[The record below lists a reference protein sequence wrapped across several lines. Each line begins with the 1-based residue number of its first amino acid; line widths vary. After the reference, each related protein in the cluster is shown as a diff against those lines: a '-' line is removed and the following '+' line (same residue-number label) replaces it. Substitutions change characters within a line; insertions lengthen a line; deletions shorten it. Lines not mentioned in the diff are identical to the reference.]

1 MASRIK
7 IKKGLDIPL
16 MGEPQDIFLG
26 EVESDILKICPEDF
40 TGITPKLSVRVGDEV
55 KAGTALL
62 YDRKYPSVKVAS
74 PVSGVVTAIE
84 RGEKRRILN
93 ITVERKGDNEYVD
106 YGIKNALTMNPENV
120 KEYILDAGLW
130 FLVKQRPYDVVA
142 NPDKDPRDIFVTGFS
157 SAPLAPSY
165 DFILKDQGK
174 DVQAGLD
181 ALSKL
186 TKGKV
191 YLSVSPKTTSDVLRN
206 AKNVVITE
214 FEGPHPAGN
223 VGVQINHIAPINS
236 GEVIWTLN
244 VLDVAVIGRLFNT
257 GKVDLTRIVA
267 LTGSEVEKRG
277 YYKMLIGTLLNDVLK
292 TVPKPVDSRLRYIC
306 GDPLTGRKIDIN
318 DVLRA
323 YPSQITVIPEG
334 NNTHEFF
341 GWASMS
347 PNKYSAGCTYLS
359 NLLVKMGV
367 KDKFR
372 IDARLKGGRRAMIMS
387 NEYDPVFPMDIYPEF
402 LLKSIIAFD
411 IDKMINL
418 GIFEVA
424 PEDFAL
430 CEFVDT
436 SKLEIQRIVR
446 TGLDLLR
453 KEVE

>member
-16 MGEPQDIFLG
+16 MGVPQDIFLG
-26 EVESDILKICPEDF
+26 EVKSDILKICPEDF
-40 TGITPKLSVRVGDEV
+40 TGVTPKLSVKVGDEV
-55 KAGTALL
+55 KAGTALM
-62 YDRKYPSVKVAS
+62 YDRNHPSVKVVS
-74 PVSGVVTAIE
+74 PVSGVVTAID

-93 ITVERKGDNEYVD
+93 ITVERKGVNEFVD
-106 YGIKNALTMNPENV
+106 YGIKNALTMKAEEV

-130 FLVKQRPYDVVA
+130 FFIKQRPYDVVA
-142 NPDKDPRDIFVTGFS
+142 NPDNEPRDIFVTGFS

-165 DFILKDQGK
+165 DFILKDQEK
-174 DVQAGLD
+174 DVQTGLD

-191 YLSVSPKTTSDVLRN
+191 YLSVSPKTTSKALRD
-206 AKNVVITE
+206 AKNVVVTE

-223 VGVQINHIAPINS
+223 VGVQINHIAPINAD
-236 GEVIWTLN
+236 ETVWTLN
-244 VLDVAVIGRLFNT
+244 VLDVAIIGRLFNT

-277 YYKMLIGTLLNDVLK
+277 YYKMLIG
-292 TVPKPVDSRLRYIC
+292 
-306 GDPLTGRKIDIN
+306 PLTGRKINEN

-323 YPSQITVIPEG
+323 YSSQLTVIPEG

-341 GWASMS
+341 GWASMN

-359 NLLVKMGV
+359 NLLHKVGV

-372 IDARLKGGRRAMIMS
+372 IDARIKGGERAMIMS
-387 NEYDPVFPMDIYPEF
+387 NEYDQVFPMDIYPEF

-436 SKLEIQRIVR
+436 SKIEIQRIVR

>member
-16 MGEPQDIFLG
+16 MGEAQEAFLG
-26 EVESDILKICPEDF
+26 EVKSDVLKICPEDF
-40 TGITPKLSVRVGDEV
+40 IGVTPKLSVRVGDEV
-55 KAGTALL
+55 KAGEALM
-62 YDRKYPSVKVAS
+62 YDRNHPSVKVAS
-74 PVSGVVTAIE
+74 PISGVVTAID
-84 RGEKRRILN
+84 RGAKRRILN
-93 ITVERKGDNEYVD
+93 ITVERKGENEYVD
-106 YGIKNALTMNPENV
+106 YGIKNALTMQPEEV
-120 KEYILDAGLW
+120 KEHILDAGLW
-130 FLVKQRPYDVVA
+130 FFVKQRPYDVVA

-165 DFILKDQGK
+165 DFILKDQDK

-191 YLSVSPKTTSDVLRN
+191 YLSVSPKTASKALRN
-206 AKNVVITE
+206 AKNVVVTE

-223 VGVQINHIAPINS
+223 VGVQINHIEPVNS
-236 GEVIWTLN
+236 GETVWTLN
-244 VLDVAVIGRLFNT
+244 VLDVALIGRLFNT

-277 YYKMLIGTLLNDVLK
+277 YYKMLIGTSLTDVFK
-292 TVPKPVDSRLRYIC
+292 SITNSDGGNLRYIC
-306 GDPLTGRKIDIN
+306 GDPLTGRKVDEN
-318 DVLRA
+318 GVLRA
-323 YPSQITVIPEG
+323 YTSQLTVIPEG
-334 NNTHEFF
+334 DNTHEFV
-341 GWASMS
+341 GWATLN

-359 NLLVKMGV
+359 NMLHKFGV

-372 IDARLKGGRRAMIMS
+372 IDARIKGGPRAMIMS
-387 NEYDPVFPMDIYPEF
+387 NEYDQVFPMDIYPEF

-436 SKLEIQRIVR
+436 SKIEIQRIVR
-446 TGLDLLR
+446 AGLDMLR

>member
-16 MGEPQDIFLG
+16 LGKAQETFLG
-26 EVESDILKICPEDF
+26 EVKSDVLKICPEDF
-40 TGITPKLSVRVGDEV
+40 TGVTPKLSVRVGDEV
-55 KAGTALL
+55 KAGAALM
-62 YDRKYPSVKVAS
+62 YDRNHPSVKVAS
-74 PVSGVVTAIE
+74 PISGVVTAID
-84 RGEKRRILN
+84 RGAKRRILN
-93 ITVERKGDNEYVD
+93 ITVERKGENEFVD
-106 YGIKNALTMNPENV
+106 FGIKNALTMKPEQV

-130 FLVKQRPYDVVA
+130 FFVKQRPYDVVA
-142 NPDKDPRDIFVTGFS
+142 NPEKEPRDIFVTGFS

-165 DFILKDQGK
+165 DFILKDQDK

-191 YLSVSPKTTSDVLRN
+191 YLSISPETTNKALKN

-214 FEGPHPAGN
+214 FDGPHPAGN
-223 VGVQINHIAPINS
+223 VGVQINHLKPINS
-236 GEVIWTLN
+236 GETVWTLN
-244 VLDVAVIGRLFNT
+244 ILDVALIGRLFNT

-277 YYKMLIGTLLNDVLK
+277 YYKMLIGTPLTELFAPIAKSADIN
-292 TVPKPVDSRLRYIC
+292 LRYIC
-306 GDPLTGRKIDIN
+306 GDPLTGRKIDK
-318 DVLRA
+318 DGVLRA
-323 YPSQITVIPEG
+323 YDAQVTVIPEG
-334 NNTHEFF
+334 DDKHELF
-341 GWASMS
+341 GWATLS
-347 PNKYSAGCTYLS
+347 PNKYSAGPTYLS
-359 NLLVKMGV
+359 SLLHKLGV

-372 IDARLKGGRRAMIMS
+372 IDARIKGGPRAMIMS
-387 NEYDPVFPMDIYPEF
+387 NEYDQVFPMDIYPEF

-436 SKLEIQRIVR
+436 SKIEIQRIVR
-446 TGLDLLR
+446 TGLDMLR

>member
-16 MGEPQDIFLG
+16 MGEAQEAFLG
-26 EVESDILKICPEDF
+26 EVKSDVLKICPEDF
-40 TGITPKLSVRVGDEV
+40 IGVTPKLSVRVGDEV
-55 KAGTALL
+55 KAGEALM
-62 YDRKYPSVKVAS
+62 YDRNHPSVKVAS
-74 PVSGVVTAIE
+74 PISGVVTAID
-84 RGEKRRILN
+84 RGAKRRILN
-93 ITVERKGDNEYVD
+93 ITVERKGENEYVD
-106 YGIKNALTMNPENV
+106 YGIKNALSMQPDEV
-120 KEYILDAGLW
+120 KKQILDAGLW
-130 FLVKQRPYDVVA
+130 FFVKQRPYDVVA

-157 SAPLAPSY
+157 TAPLAPSY
-165 DFILKDQGK
+165 DFILKDQDK

-191 YLSVSPKTTSDVLRN
+191 YLSVSSKTTSSSLKN
-206 AKNVVITE
+206 AKNVVVTE

-223 VGVQINHIAPINS
+223 VGVQINHIEPINS
-236 GEVIWTLN
+236 GETVWTLN
-244 VLDVAVIGRLFNT
+244 VLDVAIIGRLFNT

-277 YYKMLIGTLLNDVLK
+277 YYKMLIGTSLTDVFK
-292 TVPKPVDSRLRYIC
+292 SIPKLDQGSLRYIC
-306 GDPLTGRKIDIN
+306 GDPLTGHQVDQ
-318 DVLRA
+318 DGVLRA
-323 YPSQITVIPEG
+323 YASQLTVIPEG
-334 NNTHEFF
+334 DETHEFV
-341 GWASMS
+341 GWATLN

-359 NLLVKMGV
+359 NLLHKFGV

-372 IDARLKGGRRAMIMS
+372 IDARIKGGPRAMIMS
-387 NEYDPVFPMDIYPEF
+387 NEYDQVFPMDIYPEF

-436 SKLEIQRIVR
+436 SKIEIQRIVR
-446 TGLDLLR
+446 AGLDMLR

>member
-16 MGEPQDIFLG
+16 MGEPQERFLG
-26 EVESDILKICPEDF
+26 EVKSDVLNICPEDF
-40 TGITPKLSVRVGDEV
+40 IGITPKLSVRVGDEV
-55 KAGTALL
+55 KAGDALL
-62 YDRKYPSVKVAS
+62 YDRSYQSVKVAS
-74 PVSGVVTAIE
+74 PISGVVTAIE

-93 ITVERKGDNEYVD
+93 ITVERRGEDEFVD
-106 YGIKNALTMNPENV
+106 FGIKKPLSMQPSEL
-120 KEYILDAGLW
+120 KEYILNAGLW
-130 FLVKQRPYDVVA
+130 FFIKQRPYDIVA

-165 DFILKDQGK
+165 DYILKDQG
-174 DVQAGLD
+174 DDLQTGLD

-191 YLSVSPKTTSDVLRN
+191 YLSVSPKTKSDALRN
-206 AKNVVITE
+206 AKNVVVTE
-214 FEGPHPAGN
+214 FDGPHPAGN
-223 VGVQINHIAPINS
+223 VGVQINHIAPVNA
-236 GEVIWTLN
+236 GEAVWTLN
-244 VLDVAVIGRLFNT
+244 ALDVAVIGRLFNT
-257 GKVDLTRIVA
+257 GKVDLTRTVA
-267 LTGSEVEKRG
+267 LVGSEVTEKG
-277 YYKMLIGTLLNDVLK
+277 YYKMLIGTSLNEILK
-292 TVPKPVDSRLRYIC
+292 TVPKPKDSRLRYIC
-306 GDPLTGRKIDIN
+306 GDPLTGRKIDEHG
-318 DVLRA
+318 VLRA
-323 YPSQITVIPEG
+323 YASQITVIPEG
-334 NNTHEFF
+334 NNTHEFI
-341 GWASMS
+341 GWASLS
-347 PNKYSAGCTYLS
+347 PSKYSAGNTYLS
-359 NLLVKMGV
+359 NFLNKIGV

-387 NEYDPVFPMDIYPEF
+387 NEYDQVFPMDMYPEF

-446 TGLDLLR
+446 TGLDMLR

>member
-16 MGEPQDIFLG
+16 LGKVQETFLG
-26 EVESDILKICPEDF
+26 EVKSDVLKICPEDF
-40 TGITPKLSVRVGDEV
+40 AGVTPKLSVRVGDEV
-55 KAGTALL
+55 KAGAALM
-62 YDRKYPSVKVAS
+62 YDRNHPSVKVAS
-74 PVSGVVTAIE
+74 PISGVVTAID
-84 RGEKRRILN
+84 RGAKRRILN
-93 ITVERKGDNEYVD
+93 ITVERKGENEFVD
-106 YGIKNALTMNPENV
+106 FGIKNALTMKPEEV

-142 NPDKDPRDIFVTGFS
+142 NPEKEPRDIFVTGFS

-165 DFILKDQGK
+165 DFILKDQDK

-191 YLSVSPKTTSDVLRN
+191 YLSISPKTTSKALKN
-206 AKNVVITE
+206 ARNVVITE
-214 FEGPHPAGN
+214 FDGPHPAGN
-223 VGVQINHIAPINS
+223 VGVQINHLKPINS
-236 GEVIWTLN
+236 GETVWTLN
-244 VLDVAVIGRLFNT
+244 VLDVALIGRLFNT

-277 YYKMLIGTLLNDVLK
+277 YYKMLIGTPLTEVLAPIAK
-292 TVPKPVDSRLRYIC
+292 SADINLRYIC
-306 GDPLTGRKIDIN
+306 GDPLTGRKIEKDG
-318 DVLRA
+318 VLRA
-323 YPSQITVIPEG
+323 YDSQITVIPEG
-334 NNTHEFF
+334 DDKHELL
-341 GWASMS
+341 GWATLS
-347 PNKYSAGCTYLS
+347 PNKYSAGPTYLS
-359 NLLVKMGV
+359 SLLHKIGV

-372 IDARLKGGRRAMIMS
+372 IDARIKGGPRAMIMS
-387 NEYDPVFPMDIYPEF
+387 NEYDQVFPMDIYPEF

-436 SKLEIQRIVR
+436 SKIEIQRIVR
-446 TGLDLLR
+446 TGLDMLR

>member
-7 IKKGLDIPL
+7 IKRGLDIPL
-16 MGEPQDIFLG
+16 MGEPQEIFLG
-26 EVESDILKICPEDF
+26 EVKSDILKICPEDF
-40 TGITPKLSVRVGDEV
+40 TGVTPKLSVRVGDEV
-55 KAGTALL
+55 KAGTALM

-93 ITVERKGDNEYVD
+93 ITVERNSVNEFVD
-106 YGIKNALTMNPENV
+106 YGIKNALTMKPEEV
-120 KEYILDAGLW
+120 KGFILDAGLW

-165 DFILKDQGK
+165 DFILKDQDK

-191 YLSVSPKTTSDVLRN
+191 YLSVSPKTTSDALRN
-206 AKNVVITE
+206 AKNVVVTE

-223 VGVQINHIAPINS
+223 VGVQINHIAPINA

-244 VLDVAVIGRLFNT
+244 VLDVAIIGRLFNT

-267 LTGSEVEKRG
+267 LTGSEVVKRG
-277 YYKMLIGTLLNDVLK
+277 YYKMVIGTLLNSVLNSI
-292 TVPKPVDSRLRYIC
+292 PKPKDSRLRYIS
-306 GDPLTGRKIDIN
+306 GDPLTGRKIDVN

-323 YPSQITVIPEG
+323 YVSQITVIPEG

-341 GWASMS
+341 GWASLN

-372 IDARLKGGRRAMIMS
+372 IDARLKGGRRAIIMS

-436 SKLEIQRIVR
+436 SKIEIQRIVR
-446 TGLDLLR
+446 AGLDLLR

>member
-16 MGEPQDIFLG
+16 LGKAQETFLG
-26 EVESDILKICPEDF
+26 EVKSDVLKICPEDF
-40 TGITPKLSVRVGDEV
+40 TGVTPKLSVRVGDEV
-55 KAGTALL
+55 KAGAALM
-62 YDRKYPSVKVAS
+62 YDRNHPSVKVAS
-74 PVSGVVTAIE
+74 PISGVVTAID

-93 ITVERKGDNEYVD
+93 ITVERKGENEFVD
-106 YGIKNALTMNPENV
+106 FGIKNALTMKPEEV

-142 NPDKDPRDIFVTGFS
+142 NPEKEPRDIFVTGFS

-165 DFILKDQGK
+165 DFILKDQDK

-191 YLSVSPKTTSDVLRN
+191 YLSISPKTTSKALRN
-206 AKNVVITE
+206 AKNVVVTE
-214 FEGPHPAGN
+214 FDGPHPAGN
-223 VGVQINHIAPINS
+223 VGVQINHLKPINS
-236 GEVIWTLN
+236 GETVWTLN
-244 VLDVAVIGRLFNT
+244 VLDVALIGRLFNT

-277 YYKMLIGTLLNDVLK
+277 YYKMLIGTPLTEVLAPIAK
-292 TVPKPVDSRLRYIC
+292 SADINLRYIC
-306 GDPLTGRKIDIN
+306 GDPLTGRKIEKDG
-318 DVLRA
+318 VLRA
-323 YPSQITVIPEG
+323 YDSQITVIPEG
-334 NNTHEFF
+334 DDKHEFL
-341 GWASMS
+341 GWATLS
-347 PNKYSAGCTYLS
+347 PNKYSAGPTYLS
-359 NLLVKMGV
+359 SLLHKIGV

-372 IDARLKGGRRAMIMS
+372 IDARIKGGPRAMIMS
-387 NEYDPVFPMDIYPEF
+387 NEYDQVFPMDIYPEF

-436 SKLEIQRIVR
+436 SKIEIQRIVR
-446 TGLDLLR
+446 TGLDMLR

>member
-16 MGEPQDIFLG
+16 LGKAQETFLG
-26 EVESDILKICPEDF
+26 EVKSDVLKICPEDF
-40 TGITPKLSVRVGDEV
+40 AGVTPKLSVRVGDEV
-55 KAGTALL
+55 KAGAALM
-62 YDRKYPSVKVAS
+62 YDRNHPSVKVAS
-74 PVSGVVTAIE
+74 PISGVVTAID

-93 ITVERKGDNEYVD
+93 ITVERKGENEFVD
-106 YGIKNALTMNPENV
+106 FGIKNALTMKPEEV

-142 NPDKDPRDIFVTGFS
+142 NPEKEPRDIFVTGFS

-165 DFILKDQGK
+165 DFILKDQDK

-191 YLSVSPKTTSDVLRN
+191 YLSISPKTTSKALRN
-206 AKNVVITE
+206 AKNVVVTE
-214 FEGPHPAGN
+214 FDGPHPAGN
-223 VGVQINHIAPINS
+223 VGVQINHLKPINS
-236 GEVIWTLN
+236 GETVWTLN
-244 VLDVAVIGRLFNT
+244 VLDVALIGRLFNT

-277 YYKMLIGTLLNDVLK
+277 YYKMLIGTPLTEVLAPIAK
-292 TVPKPVDSRLRYIC
+292 SADINLRYIC
-306 GDPLTGRKIDIN
+306 GDPLTGRKIEKDG
-318 DVLRA
+318 VLRA
-323 YPSQITVIPEG
+323 YDSQITVIPEG
-334 NNTHEFF
+334 DDKHELL
-341 GWASMS
+341 GWATLS
-347 PNKYSAGCTYLS
+347 PNKYSAGPTYLS
-359 NLLVKMGV
+359 SLLHKIGV

-372 IDARLKGGRRAMIMS
+372 IDARIKGGPRAMIMS
-387 NEYDPVFPMDIYPEF
+387 NEYDQVFPMDIYPEF

-436 SKLEIQRIVR
+436 SKIEIQRIVR
-446 TGLDLLR
+446 TGLDMLR

>member
-16 MGEPQDIFLG
+16 LGEVQETFLG
-26 EVESDILKICPEDF
+26 EVKSDVLKICPEDF
-40 TGITPKLSVRVGDEV
+40 AGVTPKLSVRVGDEV
-55 KAGTALL
+55 KAGAALM
-62 YDRKYPSVKVAS
+62 YDRNHPSVKVAS
-74 PVSGVVTAIE
+74 PISGVVTAID

-93 ITVERKGDNEYVD
+93 ITVERKGENEFVD
-106 YGIKNALTMNPENV
+106 FGIKNALTMKPEEV

-142 NPDKDPRDIFVTGFS
+142 NPEKEPRDIFVTGFS

-165 DFILKDQGK
+165 DFILKDQDK

-191 YLSVSPKTTSDVLRN
+191 YLSISPKTTNKALKN
-206 AKNVVITE
+206 AKNVVVTE
-214 FEGPHPAGN
+214 FDGPHPAGN
-223 VGVQINHIAPINS
+223 VGVQINHLKPINS
-236 GEVIWTLN
+236 GETVWTLN
-244 VLDVAVIGRLFNT
+244 VLDVALIGRLFNT

-277 YYKMLIGTLLNDVLK
+277 YYKMLIGTPLTEVLAPIAK
-292 TVPKPVDSRLRYIC
+292 SADINLRYIC
-306 GDPLTGRKIDIN
+306 GDPLTGRKIEKDG
-318 DVLRA
+318 VLRA
-323 YPSQITVIPEG
+323 YDSQITVIPEG
-334 NNTHEFF
+334 DDKHELL
-341 GWASMS
+341 GWATLS
-347 PNKYSAGCTYLS
+347 PNKYSAGPTYLS
-359 NLLVKMGV
+359 SLLHKIGV

-372 IDARLKGGRRAMIMS
+372 IDARIKGGPRAMIMS
-387 NEYDPVFPMDIYPEF
+387 NEYDQVFPMDIYPEF

-436 SKLEIQRIVR
+436 SKIEIQRIVR
-446 TGLDLLR
+446 TGLDMLR

>member
-16 MGEPQDIFLG
+16 LGKVQETFLG
-26 EVESDILKICPEDF
+26 EVKSDVLKICPEDF
-40 TGITPKLSVRVGDEV
+40 TGVTPKLSVRVGDEV
-55 KAGTALL
+55 KAGAALM
-62 YDRKYPSVKVAS
+62 YDRNHPSVKVAS
-74 PVSGVVTAIE
+74 PISGVVTAID

-93 ITVERKGDNEYVD
+93 ITVERKGENEFVD
-106 YGIKNALTMNPENV
+106 FGIKNALTMKPEEV

-142 NPDKDPRDIFVTGFS
+142 NPEKEPRDIFVTGFS

-165 DFILKDQGK
+165 DFILKDQDK

-191 YLSVSPKTTSDVLRN
+191 YLSISPKTTSKALRN
-206 AKNVVITE
+206 AKNVVVTE
-214 FEGPHPAGN
+214 FDGPHPAGN
-223 VGVQINHIAPINS
+223 VGVQINHLKPINS
-236 GEVIWTLN
+236 GETVWTLN
-244 VLDVAVIGRLFNT
+244 VLDVALIGRLFNT

-277 YYKMLIGTLLNDVLK
+277 YYKMLIGTPLTEVLAPIAK
-292 TVPKPVDSRLRYIC
+292 SADINLRYIC
-306 GDPLTGRKIDIN
+306 GDPLTGRKIEKDG
-318 DVLRA
+318 VLRA
-323 YPSQITVIPEG
+323 YDSQITVIPEG
-334 NNTHEFF
+334 DDKHELL
-341 GWASMS
+341 GWATLS
-347 PNKYSAGCTYLS
+347 PNKYSAGPTYLS
-359 NLLVKMGV
+359 SLLHKIGV

-372 IDARLKGGRRAMIMS
+372 IDARIKGGPRAMIMS
-387 NEYDPVFPMDIYPEF
+387 NEYDQVFPMDIYPEF

-436 SKLEIQRIVR
+436 SKIEIQRIVR
-446 TGLDLLR
+446 TGLDMLR

>member
-16 MGEPQDIFLG
+16 LGKVQETFLG
-26 EVESDILKICPEDF
+26 EVKSDVLKICPEDF
-40 TGITPKLSVRVGDEV
+40 AGVTPKLSVRVGDEV
-55 KAGTALL
+55 KAGAALM
-62 YDRKYPSVKVAS
+62 YDRNHPSVKVAS
-74 PVSGVVTAIE
+74 PISGVVTAID

-93 ITVERKGDNEYVD
+93 ITVERKGENEFVD
-106 YGIKNALTMNPENV
+106 FGIKNALTMKPEEV

-142 NPDKDPRDIFVTGFS
+142 NPEKEPRDIFVTGFS

-165 DFILKDQGK
+165 DFILKDQDK

-191 YLSVSPKTTSDVLRN
+191 YLSISPKTTSKALRN
-206 AKNVVITE
+206 AKNVVVTE
-214 FEGPHPAGN
+214 FDGPHPAGN
-223 VGVQINHIAPINS
+223 VGVQINHLKPINS
-236 GEVIWTLN
+236 GETVWTLN
-244 VLDVAVIGRLFNT
+244 VLDVALIGRLFNT

-277 YYKMLIGTLLNDVLK
+277 YYKMLIGTPLTEVLAPIAK
-292 TVPKPVDSRLRYIC
+292 SADINLRYIC
-306 GDPLTGRKIDIN
+306 GDPLTGRKIEKDG
-318 DVLRA
+318 VLRA
-323 YPSQITVIPEG
+323 YDSQITVIPEG
-334 NNTHEFF
+334 DDKHELL
-341 GWASMS
+341 GWATLS
-347 PNKYSAGCTYLS
+347 PNKYSAGPTYLS
-359 NLLVKMGV
+359 SLLHKIGV

-372 IDARLKGGRRAMIMS
+372 IDARIKGGPRAMIMS
-387 NEYDPVFPMDIYPEF
+387 NEYDQVFPMDIYPEF

-436 SKLEIQRIVR
+436 SKIEIQRIVR
-446 TGLDLLR
+446 TGLDMLR

>member
-16 MGEPQDIFLG
+16 LGKVQETFLG
-26 EVESDILKICPEDF
+26 EVKSDVLKICPEDF
-40 TGITPKLSVRVGDEV
+40 AGVTPKLSVRVGDEV
-55 KAGTALL
+55 KAGAALM
-62 YDRKYPSVKVAS
+62 YDRNHPSVKVAS
-74 PVSGVVTAIE
+74 PISGVVTAID
-84 RGEKRRILN
+84 RGAKRRILN
-93 ITVERKGDNEYVD
+93 ITVERKGENEFVD
-106 YGIKNALTMNPENV
+106 FGIKNALTMKPEEV

-142 NPDKDPRDIFVTGFS
+142 NPEKEPRDIFVTGFS

-165 DFILKDQGK
+165 DFILKDQDK

-191 YLSVSPKTTSDVLRN
+191 YLSISPKTTNKALKN
-206 AKNVVITE
+206 AKNVVVTE
-214 FEGPHPAGN
+214 FDGPHPAGN
-223 VGVQINHIAPINS
+223 VGVQINHLKPINS
-236 GEVIWTLN
+236 GETVWTLN
-244 VLDVAVIGRLFNT
+244 VLDVALIGRLFNT

-277 YYKMLIGTLLNDVLK
+277 YYKMLIGTPLTEVLAPFAK
-292 TVPKPVDSRLRYIC
+292 SADINLRYIC
-306 GDPLTGRKIDIN
+306 GDPLTGRKIEKDG
-318 DVLRA
+318 VLRA
-323 YPSQITVIPEG
+323 YDSQITVIPEG
-334 NNTHEFF
+334 DDKHELL
-341 GWASMS
+341 GWATLS
-347 PNKYSAGCTYLS
+347 PNKYSAGPTYLS
-359 NLLVKMGV
+359 SLLHKIGV

-372 IDARLKGGRRAMIMS
+372 IDARIKGGPRAMIMS
-387 NEYDPVFPMDIYPEF
+387 NEYDQVFPMDIYPEF

-436 SKLEIQRIVR
+436 SKIEIQRIVR
-446 TGLDLLR
+446 TGLDMLR

>member
-16 MGEPQDIFLG
+16 MGEPQEKFLG
-26 EVESDILKICPEDF
+26 EVKSDVVKICPEDF
-40 TGITPKLSVRVGDEV
+40 IGVTPKLSVRVGDEV
-55 KAGTALL
+55 KAGDALM
-62 YDRKYPSVKVAS
+62 YDRNHPSIKVAS
-74 PVSGVVTAIE
+74 PISGVITAID

-93 ITVERKGDNEYVD
+93 ITVERKGENEFVD
-106 YGIKNALTMNPENV
+106 HGIKNALSMQPKDV
-120 KEYILDAGLW
+120 KKYILDAGLW

-142 NPDKDPRDIFVTGFS
+142 NPDFDPRDIFVTGFS

-165 DFILKDQGK
+165 DFILEGQEKDLQT
-174 DVQAGLD
+174 GLD

-191 YLSVSPKTTSDVLRN
+191 YLSVSPKTKNDALRN
-206 AKNVVITE
+206 AKNVIVTE

-223 VGVQINHIAPINS
+223 VGVQINHIAPINN

-244 VLDVAVIGRLFNT
+244 ALDVAMIGRLFNT
-257 GKVDLTRIVA
+257 GKADLTRTVA
-267 LTGSEVEKRG
+267 LVGSEVQEKG
-277 YYKMLIGTLLNDVLK
+277 YYRMLIGTSLSDVLK
-292 TVPKPVDSRLRYIC
+292 TIPKPKDSRLRYIC
-306 GDPLTGRKIDIN
+306 GDPLTGRKIHED

-323 YPSQITVIPEG
+323 YASQITVIPEG
-334 NNTHEFF
+334 NNTHEFI
-341 GWASMS
+341 GWASLS
-347 PNKYSAGCTYLS
+347 PNKYSAGCTYFS
-359 NLLVKMGV
+359 NILQKTGI
-367 KDKFR
+367 KKKFR

-387 NEYDPVFPMDIYPEF
+387 NEYDKVFPMDIYPEY

-411 IDKMINL
+411 IDKMIHL

-446 TGLDLLR
+446 TGLDMLR

>member
-7 IKKGLDIPL
+7 IKRGLDIPL
-16 MGEPQDIFLG
+16 LGEPQDIFLG
-26 EVESDILKICPEDF
+26 EVKSDILKICPEDF
-40 TGITPKLSVRVGDEV
+40 VGVTPKLSVKVGDEV
-55 KAGTALL
+55 KAGTALM
-62 YDRKYPSVKVAS
+62 YDRNYPSVKVAS
-74 PVSGVVTAIE
+74 PISGVVTEIE
-84 RGEKRRILN
+84 RGEKRRILS
-93 ITVERKGDNEYVD
+93 IAVERKGENEFVE
-106 YGIKNALTMNPENV
+106 YGVKNALTMQPSEV
-120 KEYILDAGLW
+120 KEHILDAGLW
-130 FLVKQRPYDVVA
+130 FFVKQRPYDVVA
-142 NPDKDPRDIFVTGFS
+142 NPDKDPRDIFVSGFS
-157 SAPLAPSY
+157 TAPLAPSY
-165 DFILKDQGK
+165 DFVLKDQGK

-191 YLSVSPKTTSDVLRN
+191 YLSISPSTTCKALRDAN
-206 AKNVVITE
+206 NVVVTE

-223 VGVQINHIAPINS
+223 VGIQINHIAPINA
-236 GEVIWTLN
+236 GETIWTLN
-244 VLDVAVIGRLFNT
+244 VIDVATIGRLFNT

-277 YYKMLIGTLLNDVLK
+277 YYKMLIGTSLSSVFK
-292 TVPKPVDSRLRYIC
+292 SVPKPADSRLRYIS
-306 GDPLTGRKIDIN
+306 GDPLTGRKIDEN

-323 YPSQITVIPEG
+323 YSSQITVIPEG

-341 GWASMS
+341 GWASMN

-359 NLLVKMGV
+359 SLLHKIGV

-372 IDARLKGGRRAMIMS
+372 IDARLKGGKRAMIMS
-387 NEYDPVFPMDIYPEF
+387 GEYDQVFPMDIYPEF

>member
-16 MGEPQDIFLG
+16 MGEPQEIFLG
-26 EVESDILKICPEDF
+26 EVKSDILKICPEDF
-40 TGITPKLSVRVGDEV
+40 IGVIPKLSVRVGDEV
-55 KAGTALL
+55 KAGTALM
-62 YDRKYPSVKVAS
+62 YDRNHPSVKVAS
-74 PVSGVVTAIE
+74 PVSGIVTAIE

-93 ITVERKGDNEYVD
+93 ITVERKGENEFVD
-106 YGIKNALTMNPENV
+106 YGIKNALTMKPEEV

-130 FLVKQRPYDVVA
+130 FFVKQRPYDVVA

-165 DFILKDQGK
+165 DFILKDQEK

-191 YLSVSPKTTSDVLRN
+191 YLSVNPKTTSKALRD
-206 AKNVVITE
+206 AKNVVVTE

-223 VGVQINHIAPINS
+223 VGVQINHLAPIS
-236 GEVIWTLN
+236 AGETIWTLN

-257 GKVDLTRIVA
+257 GKVNLTRIVA

-277 YYKMLIGTLLNDVLK
+277 YYKMLIGTLLNDVFK
-292 TVPKPVDSRLRYIC
+292 SIPKPDDSRLRFIS
-306 GDPLTGRKIDIN
+306 GDPLTGRKIDEH

-323 YPSQITVIPEG
+323 YTSQLTVIPEG

-341 GWASMS
+341 GWASMN
-347 PNKYSAGCTYLS
+347 PNKYSAGCTYPS
-359 NLLVKMGV
+359 NLLVKIGA

-387 NEYDPVFPMDIYPEF
+387 NEYDQVFPMDIYPEF

>member
-16 MGEPQDIFLG
+16 MGEVQETFLG
-26 EVESDILKICPEDF
+26 EVKSDILKICPEDF
-40 TGITPKLSVRVGDEV
+40 TGVTPKLSVKVGDEV
-55 KAGTALL
+55 KAGTALM
-62 YDRKYPSVKVAS
+62 YDRNHPSVKVAS
-74 PVSGVVTAIE
+74 PISGVVTAIE
-84 RGEKRRILN
+84 RGAKRRILN
-93 ITVERKGDNEYVD
+93 ITVERKGENEFVD
-106 YGIKNALTMNPENV
+106 YGIKNALTMKPEQV
-120 KEYILDAGLW
+120 KEYILEAGLW
-130 FLVKQRPYDVVA
+130 FLVKQRPYDIVA
-142 NPDKDPRDIFVTGFS
+142 IPDKDPRDIFVTGFS

-165 DFILKDQGK
+165 DFILKDQEK

-191 YLSVSPKTTSDVLRN
+191 YLSVSPKTTSKMLRE
-206 AKNVVITE
+206 AKNVVVTE
-214 FEGPHPAGN
+214 FDGPHPAGN
-223 VGVQINHIAPINS
+223 VGVQINHLKPINS
-236 GEVIWTLN
+236 GETIWTLN
-244 VLDVAVIGRLFNT
+244 ILDVAMIGRLFNT

-277 YYKMLIGTLLNDVLK
+277 YYKMLIGTSLTDVFKSIPKTND
-292 TVPKPVDSRLRYIC
+292 TVFRYIS
-306 GDPLTGRKIDIN
+306 GDPLTGRKIHEN

-323 YPSQITVIPEG
+323 YASQLTVIPEG
-334 NNTHEFF
+334 INTHEFV
-341 GWASMS
+341 GWATLS
-347 PNKYSAGCTYLS
+347 PNKYSAGCTYPS
-359 NLLVKMGV
+359 NLLHKLGL

-372 IDARLKGGRRAMIMS
+372 IDARIKGGPRAMIMS
-387 NEYDPVFPMDIYPEF
+387 NEYDQVFPMDIYPEF

-418 GIFEVA
+418 GIYEVA

-436 SKLEIQRIVR
+436 SKIEIQRIVR
-446 TGLDLLR
+446 TGLDMLR

>member
-16 MGEPQDIFLG
+16 MGEPQETLLG
-26 EVESDILKICPEDF
+26 EVKSDVQKICPEDF
-40 TGITPKLSVRVGDEV
+40 TGVTPKLSVRVGDEV
-55 KAGTALL
+55 KAGTALM
-62 YDRKYPSVKVAS
+62 YDRNFPSVKVAS
-74 PVSGVVTAIE
+74 PISGVVTEIE

-93 ITVERKGDNEYVD
+93 IAVERKGADEYVD
-106 YGIKNALTMNPENV
+106 YGVKNAMSMQPVEV
-120 KEYILDAGLW
+120 KEHILDAGLW
-130 FLVKQRPYDVVA
+130 FFVKQRPYDIVA
-142 NPDKDPRDIFVTGFS
+142 NPEKEPRNIFVTGFS

-165 DFILKDQGK
+165 DFVLKGQEK

-191 YLSVSPKTTSDVLRN
+191 YLSISPKTTSDALRN
-206 AKNVVITE
+206 AKNVVVTE

-223 VGVQINHIAPINS
+223 VGVQINHLAPINA
-236 GEVIWTLN
+236 GDTVWTLD
-244 VLDVAVIGRLFNT
+244 VLDVAIIGRLFNT
-257 GKVDLTRIVA
+257 GKVDLTRTVA

-277 YYKMLIGTLLNDVLK
+277 YYKMLIGTPLK
-292 TVPKPVDSRLRYIC
+292 SIFEKIPHPEGSRLRYIS

-318 DVLRA
+318 GVLRA
-323 YPSQITVIPEG
+323 YNSQITVIPEG

-341 GWASMS
+341 GWASLS
-347 PNKYSAGCTYLS
+347 GNKYSAGCTYIS
-359 NLLVKMGV
+359 SLLHKLGI

-387 NEYDPVFPMDIYPEF
+387 NEYDQVFPMDIYPEF
-402 LLKSIIAFD
+402 LLKSIIVFD
-411 IDKMINL
+411 VDKMINL

-430 CEFVDT
+430 CEFIDT

>member
-16 MGEPQDIFLG
+16 LGKAQETFLG
-26 EVESDILKICPEDF
+26 EVKSDVLKICPEDF
-40 TGITPKLSVRVGDEV
+40 TGVTPKLSVRVGDEV
-55 KAGTALL
+55 KAGAALM
-62 YDRKYPSVKVAS
+62 YDRNHPSVKVAS
-74 PVSGVVTAIE
+74 PISGVVTAID

-93 ITVERKGDNEYVD
+93 ITVERKGENEFVD
-106 YGIKNALTMNPENV
+106 FGIKNALTMKPEEV

-142 NPDKDPRDIFVTGFS
+142 NPEKEPRDIFVTGFS

-165 DFILKDQGK
+165 DFILKDQDK

-191 YLSVSPKTTSDVLRN
+191 YLSISPKTTSKALRN
-206 AKNVVITE
+206 AKNVVVTE
-214 FEGPHPAGN
+214 FDGPHPAGN
-223 VGVQINHIAPINS
+223 VGVQINHLKPINS
-236 GEVIWTLN
+236 GETVWTLN
-244 VLDVAVIGRLFNT
+244 VLDVALIGRLFNT

-277 YYKMLIGTLLNDVLK
+277 YYKMLIGTPLTEVLAPIAK
-292 TVPKPVDSRLRYIC
+292 SADINLRYIC
-306 GDPLTGRKIDIN
+306 GDPLTGRKIEKDG
-318 DVLRA
+318 VLRA
-323 YPSQITVIPEG
+323 YDSQITVIPEG
-334 NNTHEFF
+334 DDKHELL
-341 GWASMS
+341 GWATLS
-347 PNKYSAGCTYLS
+347 PNKYSAGPTYLS
-359 NLLVKMGV
+359 SLLHKIGV

-372 IDARLKGGRRAMIMS
+372 IDARIKGGPRAMIMS
-387 NEYDPVFPMDIYPEF
+387 NEYDQVFPMDIYPEF

-436 SKLEIQRIVR
+436 SKIEIQRIVR
-446 TGLDLLR
+446 TGLDMLR

>member
-16 MGEPQDIFLG
+16 MGEPQDVFLG
-26 EVESDILKICPEDF
+26 EVKSDVLKICPEDF
-40 TGITPKLSVRVGDEV
+40 IGVTPKLSVRVGDEV
-55 KAGTALL
+55 KAGTALM
-62 YDRKYPSVKVAS
+62 YDRNHPSVKVPS
-74 PVSGVVTAIE
+74 PISGVVTAID
-84 RGEKRRILN
+84 RGAKRRILN
-93 ITVERKGDNEYVD
+93 ITVERKGENEFVD
-106 YGIKNALTMNPENV
+106 HGIKNALTMKPEEV

-130 FLVKQRPYDVVA
+130 FFIKQRPYDIVA

-165 DFILKDQGK
+165 DFILKDQDK

-181 ALSKL
+181 ALSTL

-191 YLSVSPKTTSDVLRN
+191 YLSVSPQTTIKSLRD

-214 FEGPHPAGN
+214 FDGPHPAGN
-223 VGVQINHIAPINS
+223 VGVQINHLEPVNS
-236 GEVIWTLN
+236 GETVWTLN
-244 VLDVAVIGRLFNT
+244 VLDVAIIGRLFNT
-257 GKVDLTRIVA
+257 GKIDLTRTVA

-277 YYKMLIGTLLNDVLK
+277 YYKMLVGTSLTDIFK
-292 TVPKPVDSRLRYIC
+292 SIPKKEETNFRYIC
-306 GDPLTGRKIDIN
+306 GDPLTGRKVEEDG
-318 DVLRA
+318 VLRA
-323 YPSQITVIPEG
+323 YTSQITVIPEG
-334 NNTHEFF
+334 DNTHEFI
-341 GWASMS
+341 GWASLS
-347 PNKYSAGCTYLS
+347 PNRYSAGCTYLS
-359 NLLVKMGV
+359 SLLHKLGV

-372 IDARLKGGRRAMIMS
+372 IDARIKGGPRAMIMS
-387 NEYDPVFPMDIYPEF
+387 NEYDQVFPMDIYPEF

-411 IDKMINL
+411 IDKMIHL

-436 SKLEIQRIVR
+436 SKIEIQRIVR
-446 TGLDLLR
+446 TGLDMLR

>member
-16 MGEPQDIFLG
+16 MGEVQETLLG
-26 EVESDILKICPEDF
+26 EVKSDVLKICPEDF
-40 TGITPKLSVRVGDEV
+40 TGITPKLSVKVGDEV
-55 KAGTALL
+55 KAGEALM
-62 YDRKYPSVKVAS
+62 YDRNHPSVKVAS
-74 PVSGVVTAIE
+74 PISGVVTAID
-84 RGEKRRILN
+84 RGAKRRILN
-93 ITVERKGDNEYVD
+93 ITVERKGINEFVD
-106 YGIKNALTMNPENV
+106 YGIKNALTMKSDEV

-130 FLVKQRPYDVVA
+130 FFIKQRPYDVVA
-142 NPDKDPRDIFVTGFS
+142 TPDKEPRDIFVTGFS
-157 SAPLAPSY
+157 SAPLSPSY
-165 DFILKDQGK
+165 DFILKDQDK

-191 YLSVSPKTTSDVLRN
+191 YLSVSPKTTSKALRD

-223 VGVQINHIAPINS
+223 VGVQINHIAPINA
-236 GEVIWTLN
+236 GETIWTLN
-244 VLDVAVIGRLFNT
+244 VLDVAIIGRLFNT
-257 GKVDLTRIVA
+257 GKVDLTRTVA
-267 LTGSEVEKRG
+267 LTGSEVEKKG
-277 YYKMLIGTLLNDVLK
+277 YYKMLIGTSLTDVFK
-292 TVPKPVDSRLRYIC
+292 TIPKTEDNCLRYIC
-306 GDPLTGRKIDIN
+306 GDPLTGRQVEEDG
-318 DVLRA
+318 VLRA
-323 YPSQITVIPEG
+323 YTSQITVIPEG
-334 NNTHEFF
+334 NNTHELI
-341 GWASMS
+341 GWATLS

-359 NLLVKMGV
+359 NLLHKLGV

-372 IDARLKGGRRAMIMS
+372 IDARIKGGPRAMIMS
-387 NEYDPVFPMDIYPEF
+387 NEYDQVFPMDIYPEF

-436 SKLEIQRIVR
+436 SKIEIQRIVR
-446 TGLDLLR
+446 TGLDMLR

>member
-26 EVESDILKICPEDF
+26 EVKSDVLKICPEDF
-40 TGITPKLSVRVGDEV
+40 TGVTPKLSVRVGDEV
-55 KAGTALL
+55 KAGTALM
-62 YDRKYPSVKVAS
+62 YDRNHPSVKVAS
-74 PVSGVVTAIE
+74 PVSGVVTEIL

-93 ITVERKGDNEYVD
+93 ITVERKGENEVID
-106 YGIKNALTMNPENV
+106 FGIKNALTMQPKEV

-130 FLVKQRPYDVVA
+130 FFVKQRPYDVVA

-191 YLSVSPKTTSDVLRN
+191 YLSVSPKTTSEVLRS

-214 FEGPHPAGN
+214 FDGPHPAGN
-223 VGVQINHIAPINS
+223 VGVQINHIEPVNN
-236 GEVIWTLN
+236 GEVVWTLN
-244 VLDVAVIGRLFNT
+244 VLDVAIIGRLFNT
-257 GKVDLTRIVA
+257 GKVDLTRLVA
-267 LTGSEVEKRG
+267 LTGSEVEKKG
-277 YYKMLIGTLLNDVLK
+277 YYKMLIGTPLNDVFK
-292 TVPKPVDSRLRYIC
+292 SIPKPKETRLRYIC
-306 GDPLTGRKIDIN
+306 GDPLTGRKIDEN

-323 YPSQITVIPEG
+323 YASQITVIPEG

-341 GWASMS
+341 GWASLS
-347 PNKYSAGCTYLS
+347 TNKYSAGCTYLS
-359 NLLVKMGV
+359 NLLVKIGV

-372 IDARLKGGRRAMIMS
+372 IDARLKGGRRAMILS
-387 NEYDPVFPMDIYPEF
+387 NEYDQVFPMDIYPEF

>member
-16 MGEPQDIFLG
+16 MGEPQDLFLG
-26 EVESDILKICPEDF
+26 EVKSDILKICPEDF
-40 TGITPKLSVRVGDEV
+40 IGVTPKLSVKVGDEV
-55 KAGTALL
+55 KAGTALM
-62 YDRKYPSVKVAS
+62 YDRNHPSVKVAS

-93 ITVERKGDNEYVD
+93 ITVERKGVNEFVD
-106 YGIKNALTMNPENV
+106 YGIKNALTMKAEEV
-120 KEYILDAGLW
+120 KECILDAGLW
-130 FLVKQRPYDVVA
+130 FFVKQRPYDVVA
-142 NPDKDPRDIFVTGFS
+142 NPNIDPRDIFVTGFS

-165 DFILKDQGK
+165 DFILKDQDK

-191 YLSVSPKTTSDVLRN
+191 YLSISPKTTSKALRD
-206 AKNVVITE
+206 AKNVVVTE

-223 VGVQINHIAPINS
+223 VGVQINHIGPINA
-236 GEVIWTLN
+236 GETIWTLN

-277 YYKMLIGTLLNDVLK
+277 YYKMLIGTSLNDVFK
-292 TVPKPVDSRLRYIC
+292 SIPKSEESPLRYIS
-306 GDPLTGRKIDIN
+306 GDPLTGRKIGEN

-323 YPSQITVIPEG
+323 YSSQITVIPEG
-334 NNTHEFF
+334 INTHEFF
-341 GWASMS
+341 GWASMNL
-347 PNKYSAGCTYLS
+347 NKYSAGSTYLS
-359 NLLVKMGV
+359 NLLHKVGV

-387 NEYDPVFPMDIYPEF
+387 NEYDQVFPMDIYPEF

-436 SKLEIQRIVR
+436 SKIEIQRIVR

>member
-16 MGEPQDIFLG
+16 MGEVQETFLG
-26 EVESDILKICPEDF
+26 EVKSDVFKICPEDF
-40 TGITPKLSVRVGDEV
+40 TGVTPKLSVRVGDEV
-55 KAGTALL
+55 KVGTALM
-62 YDRKYPSVKVAS
+62 YDRNHPSVKVVS
-74 PVSGVVTAIE
+74 PISGVVTEIE
-84 RGEKRRILN
+84 RGAKRRILH
-93 ITVERKGDNEYVD
+93 IAVERKGENQFVD
-106 YGIKNALTMNPENV
+106 YGIKDALTMKPEEV

-130 FLVKQRPYDVVA
+130 FFIKQRPYDVVA
-142 NPDKDPRDIFVTGFS
+142 TPDKEPRDIFVTGFS

-165 DFILKDQGK
+165 DFILKDQEK

-191 YLSVSPKTTSDVLRN
+191 YLSVSPQTTSKALRN
-206 AKNVVITE
+206 AKNVVVTE

-223 VGVQINHIAPINS
+223 VGVQINHIKPVNS
-236 GEVIWTLN
+236 GETVWTLN

-257 GKVDLTRIVA
+257 GKVDLTRTVA

-277 YYKMLIGTLLNDVLK
+277 YYKMLIGTSLTDVFK
-292 TVPKPVDSRLRYIC
+292 SIPKSDDECLRFIS
-306 GDPLTGRKIDIN
+306 GDPLTGRKIEMDG
-318 DVLRA
+318 VLRA
-323 YPSQITVIPEG
+323 YDSQLTVIPEG
-334 NNTHEFF
+334 NNTHEFI
-341 GWASMS
+341 GWATLS
-347 PNKYSAGCTYLS
+347 PNKYSAGATYFS
-359 NLLVKMGV
+359 NLLHKLGV

-372 IDARLKGGRRAMIMS
+372 IDARIKGGPRAMIMS
-387 NEYDPVFPMDIYPEF
+387 NEYDQVFPMDIYPEF

-436 SKLEIQRIVR
+436 SKIEIQRIVR
-446 TGLDLLR
+446 TGLDMLR

>member
-16 MGEPQDIFLG
+16 MGEVQEAFLG
-26 EVESDILKICPEDF
+26 EVKSDILKICPEDF
-40 TGITPKLSVRVGDEV
+40 TGVTPKLSVKVGDEV
-55 KAGTALL
+55 KAGTALM
-62 YDRKYPSVKVAS
+62 YDRNYPSVKVAS
-74 PVSGVVTAIE
+74 PISGVVTAIE
-84 RGEKRRILN
+84 RGAKRRILN
-93 ITVERKGDNEYVD
+93 ITVERKGENEFVD
-106 YGIKNALTMNPENV
+106 YGIKNALTMKPEEV

-130 FLVKQRPYDVVA
+130 FFVKQRPYDIVA
-142 NPDKDPRDIFVTGFS
+142 TPDKDPRDIFVTGFS

-165 DFILKDQGK
+165 DFILKDQDK

-191 YLSVSPKTTSDVLRN
+191 YLSVSPNTTSKALRD
-206 AKNVVITE
+206 AKNVVVTE
-214 FEGPHPAGN
+214 FDGPHPAGN
-223 VGVQINHIAPINS
+223 VGVHINHLKPVNS
-236 GEVIWTLN
+236 GETVWTLN
-244 VLDVAVIGRLFNT
+244 VLDVAIIGRLFNT

-277 YYKMLIGTLLNDVLK
+277 YYKMLIGTSLIDVFK
-292 TVPKPVDSRLRYIC
+292 SIPKKEDTVLRYIS
-306 GDPLTGRKIDIN
+306 GDPLTGLKIDE
-318 DVLRA
+318 DGVLRA
-323 YPSQITVIPEG
+323 YASQLTVIPEG
-334 NNTHEFF
+334 VNTHEFV
-341 GWASMS
+341 GWATLS
-347 PNKYSAGCTYLS
+347 PNKYSAGCTYPS
-359 NLLVKMGV
+359 SLLHKLGM

-372 IDARLKGGRRAMIMS
+372 IDARIKGGPRAMIMS
-387 NEYDPVFPMDIYPEF
+387 NEYDRVFPMDIYPEF

-418 GIFEVA
+418 GIYEVA

-436 SKLEIQRIVR
+436 SKIEIQRIVR
-446 TGLDLLR
+446 TGLDMLR

>member
-16 MGEPQDIFLG
+16 LGKVQETFLG
-26 EVESDILKICPEDF
+26 EVKSDVLKICPEDF
-40 TGITPKLSVRVGDEV
+40 AGVTPKLSVRVGDEV
-55 KAGTALL
+55 KAGAALM
-62 YDRKYPSVKVAS
+62 YDRNHPSVKVAS
-74 PVSGVVTAIE
+74 PISGVVTAID

-93 ITVERKGDNEYVD
+93 ITVERKGENEFVD
-106 YGIKNALTMNPENV
+106 FGIKNALTMKPEEV

-142 NPDKDPRDIFVTGFS
+142 NPEKEPRDIFVTGFS

-165 DFILKDQGK
+165 DFILKDQDK

-191 YLSVSPKTTSDVLRN
+191 YLSISPKTTNKALKN
-206 AKNVVITE
+206 AKNVVVTE
-214 FEGPHPAGN
+214 FDGPHPAGN
-223 VGVQINHIAPINS
+223 VGVQINHLKPINS
-236 GEVIWTLN
+236 GETVWTLN
-244 VLDVAVIGRLFNT
+244 VLDVALIGRLFNT

-277 YYKMLIGTLLNDVLK
+277 YYKMLIGTPLTEVLAPIAK
-292 TVPKPVDSRLRYIC
+292 SADINLRYIC
-306 GDPLTGRKIDIN
+306 GDPLTGRKIEKDG
-318 DVLRA
+318 VLRA
-323 YPSQITVIPEG
+323 YDSQITVIPEG
-334 NNTHEFF
+334 DDKHEFL
-341 GWASMS
+341 GWATLS
-347 PNKYSAGCTYLS
+347 PNKYSAGPTYLS
-359 NLLVKMGV
+359 SLLHKIGV

-372 IDARLKGGRRAMIMS
+372 IDARIKGGPRAMIMS
-387 NEYDPVFPMDIYPEF
+387 NEYDQVFPMDIYPEF

-411 IDKMINL
+411 IDKMISL

-436 SKLEIQRIVR
+436 SKIEIQRIVR
-446 TGLDLLR
+446 TGLDMLR

>member
-26 EVESDILKICPEDF
+26 EVKSDVLKICPEDF
-40 TGITPKLSVRVGDEV
+40 IGVIPKLSVKVGDEV
-55 KAGTALL
+55 KAGTALM
-62 YDRKYPSVKVAS
+62 YDRNHPSVKVAS

-93 ITVERKGDNEYVD
+93 ITVERKGENEFVD
-106 YGIKNALTMNPENV
+106 YGVKNALTMKPEEV
-120 KEYILDAGLW
+120 KDYILDAGLW
-130 FLVKQRPYDVVA
+130 FFVKQRPYDVVA
-142 NPDKDPRDIFVTGFS
+142 NPDKDPRDIFVAGFS

-165 DFILKDQGK
+165 DFILNEQGK
-174 DVQAGLD
+174 DVQMGLD

-186 TKGKV
+186 TRGKV
-191 YLSVSPKTTSDVLRN
+191 YLSISPKTTSDVLKN

-244 VLDVAVIGRLFNT
+244 VLDVAIIGRLFNT
-257 GKVDLTRIVA
+257 GKVDLTRLVA
-267 LTGSEVEKRG
+267 LTGSEVEKKG
-277 YYKMLIGTLLNDVLK
+277 YYKMLIGTLLNDVFK
-292 TVPKPVDSRLRYIC
+292 SVPKPVDSRLRYIS
-306 GDPLTGRKIDIN
+306 GDPLTGRKIDEN

-323 YPSQITVIPEG
+323 YTSQLTVIPEG
-334 NNTHEFF
+334 NNTHEFL

-347 PNKYSAGCTYLS
+347 TNKYSAGSTYLS
-359 NLLVKMGV
+359 NLLVKIGA

-372 IDARLKGGRRAMIMS
+372 IDARLKGGRRAIIMS
-387 NEYDPVFPMDIYPEF
+387 NEYDKVFPMDIYAEF

-436 SKLEIQRIVR
+436 SKLEIQKIVR

-453 KEVE
+453 KELE